1 MRPYLL
7 LTPGPLTTTETV
19 KKAMMGDWCTW
30 DDDYN
35 QGIVQNIRARLVRLA
50 ASRPDDYTAVL
61 LQGSGTY
68 CVEATLGTAV
78 RPTDHLLIAANG
90 AYGQRMGTIARYYG
104 LPHHVLS
111 FGETS
116 PVSPEAVGRYLD
128 EHPET
133 THVALVHCETTTG
146 ILNPLEAVART
157 VKERGLTLIVDAMS
171 SFGGVPLDLSALGVD
186 FLVSSA
192 NKCVQG
198 VPGFGFVLARRELLA
213 GCKGVARSLSLDL
226 YDQWHTMEQG
236 CGKSRFTSP
245 THVVRACL
253 QALVE
258 LEEEGGIAARHA
270 RYSANHRT
278 LVRGM
283 QRLGFR
289 PLLPEELRSPV
300 ITSFLYPRAD
310 FDFPGLYRRLK
321 ERGFVIYPGK
331 ISQADTFRVGT
342 IGDVH
347 PADFERLAAV
357 LAELRP

>member
-1 MRPYLL
+1 M
-7 LTPGPLTTTETV
+7 
-19 KKAMMGDWCTW
+19 
-30 DDDYN
+30 
-35 QGIVQNIRARLVRLA
+35 
-50 ASRPDDYTAVL
+50 
-61 LQGSGTY
+61 
-68 CVEATLGTAV
+68 
-78 RPTDHLLIAANG
+78 
-90 AYGQRMGTIARYYG
+90 
-104 LPHHVLS
+104 
-111 FGETS
+111 
-116 PVSPEAVGRYLD
+116 
-128 EHPET
+128 
-133 THVALVHCETTTG
+133 
-146 ILNPLEAVART
+146 
-157 VKERGLTLIVDAMS
+157 
-171 SFGGVPLDLSALGVD
+171 
-186 FLVSSA
+186 
-192 NKCVQG
+192 
-198 VPGFGFVLARRELLA
+198 
-213 GCKGVARSLSLDL
+213 
-226 YDQWHTMEQG
+226 
-236 CGKSRFTSP
+236 
-245 THVVRACL
+245 RACL

>member
-19 KKAMMGDWCTW
+19 KEAMMGDWCTW

-78 RPTDHLLIAANG
+78 RPTDHPLIAANG

-146 ILNPLEAVART
+146 ILTPLEAVART

-226 YDQWHTMEQG
+226 YDQ
-236 CGKSRFTSP
+236 
-245 THVVRACL
+245 
-253 QALVE
+253 
-258 LEEEGGIAARHA
+258 
-270 RYSANHRT
+270 
-278 LVRGM
+278 
-283 QRLGFR
+283 
-289 PLLPEELRSPV
+289 
-300 ITSFLYPRAD
+300 
-310 FDFPGLYRRLK
+310 
-321 ERGFVIYPGK
+321 
-331 ISQADTFRVGT
+331 
-342 IGDVH
+342 
-347 PADFERLAAV
+347 
-357 LAELRP
+357 

>member
-1 MRPYLL
+1 
-7 LTPGPLTTTETV
+7 
-19 KKAMMGDWCTW
+19 MMGDWCTW

-157 VKERGLTLIVDAMS
+157 VKERGLTLAGARQKLKDNKETTIRQEDIV
-171 SFGGVPLDLSALGVD
+171 
-186 FLVSSA
+186 
-192 NKCVQG
+192 N
-198 VPGFGFVLARRELLA
+198 
-213 GCKGVARSLSLDL
+213 
-226 YDQWHTMEQG
+226 
-236 CGKSRFTSP
+236 
-245 THVVRACL
+245 
-253 QALVE
+253 
-258 LEEEGGIAARHA
+258 
-270 RYSANHRT
+270 
-278 LVRGM
+278 
-283 QRLGFR
+283 RLKQIR
-289 PLLPEELRSPV
+289 EELRAM
-300 ITSFLYPRAD
+300 RDA
-310 FDFPGLYRRLK
+310 FDA
-321 ERGFVIYPGK
+321 FVAK
-331 ISQADTFRVGT
+331 V
-342 IGDVH
+342 
-347 PADFERLAAV
+347 
-357 LAELRP
+357 